1 MYSFK
6 FCRFLKD
13 IYVGQSVRDIIRTN
27 FREAHPN
34 WSLTPDHVRRT
45 WFKCF
50 AVSLK
55 YNFLL
60 FILKIIIYLI
70 YFFYCSKNGIGPLL
84 STKR

>member
-6 FCRFLKD
+6 FCRSFTD
-13 IYVGQSVRDIIRTN
+13 NYVGQSVGDIIKAN

-50 AVSLK
+50 TISFK

-60 FILKIIIYLI
+60 FI
-70 YFFYCSKNGIGPLL
+70 
-84 STKR
+84 